1 MGVGGIDAG
10 GGHVGASQGSGGS
23 GGGTPF
29 EELYGQ
35 SFGRLYD
42 FAIRMLRDREEAALA
57 VQASYLAVYQ
67 ELQAGE
73 TYVSFPV
80 QLYSAAHRDIAER
93 LRRRRGPVPDL
104 PDALDTPDAVWAGDP
119 AVSANAN
126 ELASAAWEVAA
137 SARPEELELLDLRLR
152 QRLNDDEVAA
162 VLRTRPETVRNR
174 TERLEGALEDSFSGL
189 LLTRRGRQACVDLD
203 FLIGD
208 AAWSMSVRK
217 RALRHLQTCQ
227 VCQRTRAAF
236 PPATNVY
243 AALAPVEAPRGW
255 QEAMLARLAEL
266 AGGAFGAIAAVAAA
280 APIETRPAPPPPAR
294 PAPPPPSRPALEPSP
309 AYGAGGG
316 GGIGSW
322 ASELFSTGDAR
333 GPLLAMLLGAMLV
346 LVVVLAALCG
356 AGAFDGGGGGG
367 SDETPSPSPS
377 ITVTG
382 SPTGSPSAS
391 PSATPS
397 FAPFP
402 TNTPP
407 APPPTQ
413 PPPPPTNTA
422 PPPPPTNTP
431 PPPAPTNTS
440 PPLVTPPAGP

>member
-80 QLYSAAHRDIAER
+80 QLYSAAHRDIADR

-126 ELASAAWEVAA
+126 ELASTVWEVA
-137 SARPEELELLDLRLR
+137 SLARPEELELLDLRLR
-152 QRLNDDEVAA
+152 QGLNDDEVAA

-174 TERLEGALEDSFSGL
+174 TERLEGALEESYSGL
-189 LLTRRGRQACVDLD
+189 LLMRRGRQACVDLD

-208 AAWSMSVRK
+208 AVWSMSVRK
-217 RALRHLQTCQ
+217 RVLRHLQTCQ

-255 QEAMLARLAEL
+255 QDAMLARLTEL
-266 AGGAFGAIAAVAAA
+266 AGGAFGSIAAAGLAVA
-280 APIETRPAPPPPAR
+280 APIEPRPAPR
-294 PAPPPPSRPALEPSP
+294 PPSRAAPPASRPAAEPTGA
-309 AYGAGGG
+309 AYGGGG
-316 GGIGSW
+316 GGIGGW
-322 ASELFSTGDAR
+322 ASDMFSTGDAR

-367 SDETPSPSPS
+367 GSDETPTPSPSITPTGSPTAAPSPSPS
-377 ITVTG
+377 V
-382 SPTGSPSAS
+382 SPT
-391 PSATPS
+391 

-402 TNTPP
+402 TEVPP
-407 APPPTQ
+407 LPTV
-413 PPPPPTNTA
+413 PPPPPTNTV
-422 PPPPPTNTP
+422 PPPPPTNTRP
-431 PPPAPTNTS
+431 PPPPTSTS
-440 PPLVTPPAGP
+440 PPVVTPPAGP